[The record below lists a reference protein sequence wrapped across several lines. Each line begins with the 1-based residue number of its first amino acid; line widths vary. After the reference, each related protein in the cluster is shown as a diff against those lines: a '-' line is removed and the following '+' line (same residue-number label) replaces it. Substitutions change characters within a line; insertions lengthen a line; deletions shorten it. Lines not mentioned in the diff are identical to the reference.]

1 MFKRFGMLTYSIAVF
16 LDPKGNPKFTSADA
30 GQLIFKDNLIKDK
43 RLEDQV
49 WYHFTQQVVALNKK
63 RFGKADDPTA
73 VDNDIPVDAL
83 DSQIQLSKNADGTPI
98 LPSRFVANVPVHS
111 KIVKQTLRLFLNAHY
126 FLASGRHDTKVPWT
140 VLSQHCEEAVAA
152 DYLPTAPMFKFGQPH
167 NMVAELANK
176 WYDILLAK
184 QETER
189 PFKFRAYYN
198 MKEKQMMPARYSADW
213 LVHTRPVTTPAPIRW
228 KVKAMKIITSD
239 QSTTVVN
246 SSSPAQPSMGDR
258 SVCAGSEVSDMLP
271 NVPPPGRV
279 RLSRTSRHVIIS
291 DNGTHSGSPAP
302 SIPMQSKSPP
312 PTPASPPRKI
322 KKGGKTKPG
331 KKRLKEAKANVSASL
346 ASKPI
351 AI

>member
-16 LDPKGNPKFTSADA
+16 LDPEGNPKFTSADA

-43 RLEDQV
+43 QLKNQV

-98 LPSRFVANVPVHS
+98 LPSRFVGNVPVHS
-111 KIVKQTLRLFLNAHY
+111 KIVKQTLQLFLNAHY
-126 FLASGRHDTKVPWT
+126 FLASGRHDMKVPWT

-152 DYLPTAPMFKFGQPH
+152 DYLLTAPMFKFRQPH
-167 NMVAELANK
+167 NMVAELANE

-184 QETER
+184 QEIEQ

-198 MKEKQMMPARYSADW
+198 MKEKQMMPARYSANW
-213 LVHTRPVTTPAPIRW
+213 LGCTQLVTTLAPIRW
-228 KVKAMKIITSD
+228 KVKAMNIITSD

-246 SSSPAQPSMGDR
+246 SSQAQPSTGDQSGR
-258 SVCAGSEVSDMLP
+258 AASEASDMLP
-271 NVPPPGRV
+271 NVPPLGRA
-279 RLSRTSRHVIIS
+279 RLSRNTSRHVIIS
-291 DNGTHSGSPAP
+291 DNGTCSGSPAP
-302 SIPMQSKSPP
+302 SILMQSKSPL
-312 PTPASPPRKI
+312 PTPMSPPRKI

-331 KKRLKEAKANVSASL
+331 KKRLKKARADVLASL
-346 ASKPI
+346 TSEPI